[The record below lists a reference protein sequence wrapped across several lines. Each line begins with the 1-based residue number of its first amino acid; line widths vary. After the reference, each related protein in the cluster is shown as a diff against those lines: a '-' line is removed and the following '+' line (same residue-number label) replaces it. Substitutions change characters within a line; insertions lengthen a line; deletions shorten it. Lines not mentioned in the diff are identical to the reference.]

1 MGILQQIIFAILAI
15 GSFYFVS
22 KKVKEIYQNI
32 MMGQKETITSDNAF
46 RLKKTL
52 LVAFGQQKMFKRP
65 IAALLHLVIY
75 VSFVITQIELLEI
88 IIDGFLGTHRI
99 LYFSLLKGN
108 FLGDLYTFVVSSIEI
123 LSLLTFFVTIAF
135 LWRRNML
142 KLPRFTKSEL
152 LGWPRKDANLILI
165 FEIMLIF
172 FIFCM
177 NTGDKA
183 LQPIDPE
190 KHHETGNFVLST
202 LLAPSLAA
210 LPEMMVHFIERL
222 GWWGHIIMVFV
233 FLNYLPYSKHL
244 HVVLAFPN
252 VYFSRPEPAG
262 HITNMAH
269 IQKEVASMFN
279 PDAVQEETNEETPM
293 IFGAKDVYELS
304 WKSLLEAYTCTECGR
319 CTAMCP
325 ANLTGKKLS
334 PRKIMMDT
342 RDRMEDLAKGRREH
356 GPDFKDNKLLL
367 GDYITKEELRAC
379 TTCNAC
385 VEECPVNISPLG
397 IIVELRRNLIMEQSD
412 SPNEWNNMFSNLEN
426 NQAPW
431 QFSPQDRLNWVSELN
446 G

>member
-1 MGILQQIIFAILAI
+1 
-15 GSFYFVS
+15 
-22 KKVKEIYQNI
+22 
-32 MMGQKETITSDNAF
+32 
-46 RLKKTL
+46 
-52 LVAFGQQKMFKRP
+52 
-65 IAALLHLVIY
+65 
-75 VSFVITQIELLEI
+75 
-88 IIDGFLGTHRI
+88 
-99 LYFSLLKGN
+99 
-108 FLGDLYTFVVSSIEI
+108 
-123 LSLLTFFVTIAF
+123 
-135 LWRRNML
+135 
-142 KLPRFTKSEL
+142 
-152 LGWPRKDANLILI
+152 
-165 FEIMLIF
+165 
-172 FIFCM
+172 
-177 NTGDKA
+177 
-183 LQPIDPE
+183 
-190 KHHETGNFVLST
+190 
-202 LLAPSLAA
+202 
-210 LPEMMVHFIERL
+210 
-222 GWWGHIIMVFV
+222 MVFV

-262 HITNMAH
+262 HITNMTH

-412 SPNEWNNMFSNLEN
+412 SPTEWNNMFSNLEN

>member
-1 MGILQQIIFAILAI
+1 
-15 GSFYFVS
+15 
-22 KKVKEIYQNI
+22 
-32 MMGQKETITSDNAF
+32 
-46 RLKKTL
+46 
-52 LVAFGQQKMFKRP
+52 
-65 IAALLHLVIY
+65 
-75 VSFVITQIELLEI
+75 
-88 IIDGFLGTHRI
+88 
-99 LYFSLLKGN
+99 
-108 FLGDLYTFVVSSIEI
+108 
-123 LSLLTFFVTIAF
+123 
-135 LWRRNML
+135 
-142 KLPRFTKSEL
+142 
-152 LGWPRKDANLILI
+152 
-165 FEIMLIF
+165 
-172 FIFCM
+172 
-177 NTGDKA
+177 
-183 LQPIDPE
+183 
-190 KHHETGNFVLST
+190 
-202 LLAPSLAA
+202 
-210 LPEMMVHFIERL
+210 
-222 GWWGHIIMVFV
+222 
-233 FLNYLPYSKHL
+233 
-244 HVVLAFPN
+244 
-252 VYFSRPEPAG
+252 
-262 HITNMAH
+262 
-269 IQKEVASMFN
+269 MFN
-279 PDAVQEETNEETPM
+279 PDAAQEETNEETPM